1 MRDMRASA
9 LMTPRTQI
17 DWIDLEDDEENIW
30 QSISDSVH
38 SKLPVARGSLDDI
51 VGVVHL
57 RDILAN
63 RGQQTLPIEE
73 NIQTPLYVP
82 ASLRAFK
89 LLEQFQQT
97 GTHIAFVMDE
107 FGGLIGV
114 VTLHDILEQLVG
126 ELPEEEEH
134 PEIVKRDDNSWL
146 MDGLLSIEEFKRMF
160 NIEEMPNQEIEHY
173 QTLGGF
179 ITSYLGNLPKTGE
192 KFEWAG
198 FRFEIVDMD
207 KMRIDKVIVTQLD
220 IDLNT

>member
-1 MRDMRASA
+1 
-9 LMTPRTQI
+9 
-17 DWIDLEDDEENIW
+17 
-30 QSISDSVH
+30 
-38 SKLPVARGSLDDI
+38 
-51 VGVVHL
+51 VVHL

-63 RGQQTLPIEE
+63 RGQETLPIAE
-73 NIQTPLYVP
+73 NIQTPLFVP
-82 ASLRAFK
+82 ASLLAFK

-114 VTLHDILEQLVG
+114 VTLHDILEKLVG
-126 ELPEEEEH
+126 ELPEEEEN
-134 PEIVKRDDNSWL
+134 PEVVKRDDNSWL

-160 NIEEMPNQEIEHY
+160 NIEEMPEQETEHY

-192 KFEWAG
+192 KLEWAG

-207 KMRIDKVIVTQLD
+207 KMRIDKVIVTRLD
-220 IDLNT
+220 IDLNA